1 MHTADCL
8 LKLVSFENMYYN
20 LLHHPKFELNCIQ
33 RKKETEYA
41 GSKFCYCQNNVS
53 TSEACFYRGERG

>member
-1 MHTADCL
+1 
-8 LKLVSFENMYYN
+8 MYYN
-20 LLHHPKFELNCIQ
+20 LLHHPKVRIKLYQKKE
-33 RKKETEYA
+33 RKKERKKEKEYA